1 MTVAAQKETLG
12 FQTEVKHLLHLMIH
26 SLYSNKEIF
35 LRELISNA
43 SDAAD
48 KLRFEA
54 LSNDSLYDGDS
65 ELKIRIAFDKDAKTI
80 TISDNGIGMTR
91 SEVQEH
97 IGTIAKSGTK
107 QFFEALTGEQA
118 KDSEL
123 IGQFGVG
130 FYSAFIVADKVT
142 LTTRK
147 AGADKSEGVR
157 WESAGEGDYSIESV
171 EKATRGTEIVL
182 HLKEAE
188 TEFLDGYRLRSIVR
202 KFSDHISL
210 PIVMDKEV
218 APSYG
223 EEDEAETEE
232 KPVPEIVEETVNS
245 AAALW
250 TKARQEISE
259 DDYTQFY
266 KHVGHDY
273 QDPLTHIH
281 SKVEGTNEYTLLLY
295 VPSHAPFDLWD
306 RDAKHGV
313 KLYVRKVFI
322 TDDAEQLMPRYLR
335 FIRGVIDAN
344 SLPLNVSREILQ
356 QSKQISAIKSG
367 AVKKVLS
374 MLEHLAKDEPEKY
387 TTFWAQFGA
396 VIKEGPIEDHAN
408 KARVAKLI
416 RFASTHNDTD
426 KQDVTLE
433 DYVSRMKEG
442 QEHIYYVTADSFAA
456 AKNSPHLE
464 IFRKKD
470 IEVLLLSDRI
480 DEWLVSN
487 LDEFDGKHLQSVA
500 KGDLNLGA
508 LEDEEEKAQQ
518 EEINKDFE
526 TVVTQIKDVL
536 GDKVSDVRLSH
547 RLTESP
553 ACLVADVYGM
563 SLNMERIMKDA
574 GQMMG
579 MGMGRKPVF
588 EINPHHA
595 LITRL
600 KAEQDDAR
608 FADLTH
614 ILLDQAVLSEGGQ
627 LDDPAAFVHKLNGLL
642 QGLLN
647 PLAHPFPI
655 KAVGR
660 KALPTLLPSI
670 PQRRN
675 FPRHAKHAV
684 IFYYLC
690 VVKCQYLWQRIK
702 RINAKVLGI
711 IGCHR
716 NPCGFGNI
724 YRRHGMPASIT
735 FWI

>member
-1 MTVAAQKETLG
+1 MTVEAKKETLG
-12 FQTEVKHLLHLMIH
+12 FETEVKHLLHLMIH

-54 LSNDSLYDGDS
+54 LSNDGLYEGDS
-65 ELKIRIAFDKDAKTI
+65 ELKIRLEYDKDKRTI
-80 TISDNGIGMTR
+80 TIIDNGIGMTR
-91 SEVQEH
+91 AEVQEH

-107 QFFEALTGEQA
+107 QFFQALTGDQA

-157 WESAGEGDYSIESV
+157 WESAGEGDYTLESV
-171 EKATRGTEIVL
+171 EKAKRGTEIVL
-182 HLKEAE
+182 HLKEDE
-188 TEFLDGYRLRSIVR
+188 SEFLDGYRIRSIVR

-218 APSYG
+218 MPSMG
-223 EEDEAETEE
+223 EEEGEE
-232 KPVPEIVEETVNS
+232 KKPAEIVEETINS
-245 AAALW
+245 ASALW
-250 TKARQEISE
+250 TKARQEISDE
-259 DDYTQFY
+259 AYNEFY

-273 QDPLTHIH
+273 QDPLTHVH
-281 SKVEGTNEYTLLLY
+281 SKVEGSNEYTLLLY

-313 KLYVRKVFI
+313 KLYIRKVFI

-335 FIRGVIDAN
+335 FIRGIIDAN

-356 QSKQISAIKSG
+356 QSKQISTIKSG
-367 AVKKVLS
+367 AVKKVLG
-374 MLEHLAKDEPEKY
+374 MLEDLAKTEPEKY
-387 TTFWAQFGA
+387 EKFWSQFGP

-408 KARVAKLI
+408 KERIAKLL
-416 RFASTHNDTD
+416 RFASTHTDTD

-433 DYVSRMKEG
+433 AYVSRMKEG
-442 QEHIYYVTADSFAA
+442 QDKIYYVTADSFSA

-464 IFRKKD
+464 IFRKKG

-500 KGDLNLGA
+500 KGDLDLGV
-508 LEDEEEKAQQ
+508 LDSEEDKTAQ
-518 EEINKDFE
+518 EEVNKDFE
-526 TVVTQIKDVL
+526 AVLKQIKDVL
-536 GDKVSDVRLSH
+536 ADKVSEVRLSH

-574 GQMMG
+574 GQGLG
-579 MGMGRKPVF
+579 MGMGRKPIF
-588 EINPHHA
+588 ELNPTHPLVA
-595 LITRL
+595 RM
-600 KAEQDDAR
+600 KEEQDDTR

-614 ILLDQAVLSEGGQ
+614 ILFDQAILSEGGQ

-642 QGLLN
+642 QGLL
-647 PLAHPFPI
+647 H
-655 KAVGR
+655 
-660 KALPTLLPSI
+660 
-670 PQRRN
+670 
-675 FPRHAKHAV
+675 
-684 IFYYLC
+684 
-690 VVKCQYLWQRIK
+690 
-702 RINAKVLGI
+702 
-711 IGCHR
+711 
-716 NPCGFGNI
+716 
-724 YRRHGMPASIT
+724 
-735 FWI
+735 

>member
-1 MTVAAQKETLG
+1 MTVEAKKETLG
-12 FQTEVKHLLHLMIH
+12 FETEVKHLLHLMIH

-54 LSNDSLYDGDS
+54 LSNDALYEGDS
-65 ELKIRIAFDKDAKTI
+65 ELKIRLEFDKEKRTI
-80 TISDNGIGMTR
+80 TIIDNGIGMTR
-91 SEVQEH
+91 AEVQEH

-147 AGADKSEGVR
+147 AGADKSEGTR
-157 WESAGEGDYSIESV
+157 WESAGEGDYTLEAV
-171 EKATRGTEIVL
+171 EKAQRGTEIVL

-188 TEFLDGYRLRSIVR
+188 SEFLDGYRIRSIVR

-218 APSYG
+218 MPSMDDEEG
-223 EEDEAETEE
+223 EEGEEA
-232 KPVPEIVEETVNS
+232 KPAAQIEEETINS
-245 AAALW
+245 ASALW
-250 TKARQEISE
+250 TKSRQEISDE
-259 DDYTQFY
+259 DYHQFY
-266 KHVGHDY
+266 KHVGHDF
-273 QDPLTHIH
+273 QDPLTHVH

-295 VPSHAPFDLWD
+295 VPSRAPFDLWD

-313 KLYVRKVFI
+313 KLYIRKVFI

-335 FIRGVIDAN
+335 FIRGIIDAN

-367 AVKKVLS
+367 AVKKVLG
-374 MLEHLAKDEPEKY
+374 MLENLAKNEPEKY
-387 TTFWAQFGA
+387 ETFWGQFGA
-396 VIKEGPIEDHAN
+396 VIKEGPIEDHGN
-408 KARVAKLI
+408 KERVAKLL
-416 RFASTHNDTD
+416 RFASTLADTD
-426 KQDVTLE
+426 KQDVALE

-442 QEHIYYVTADSFAA
+442 QEKIYYVTADSFAA

-464 IFRKKD
+464 IFRKKG

-500 KGDLNLGA
+500 KGDLDLGE
-508 LEDEEEKAQQ
+508 LEKEEDKAAQ
-518 EEINKDFE
+518 EEVNKDFE
-526 TVVTQIKDVL
+526 AVLKQIKDVL

-574 GQMMG
+574 GQL
-579 MGMGRKPVF
+579 MGMGRKPIF
-588 EINPHHA
+588 EINPTHP
-595 LITRL
+595 LVVRM

-614 ILLDQAVLSEGGQ
+614 ILFDQAILSEGGQ

-647 PLAHPFPI
+647 
-655 KAVGR
+655 
-660 KALPTLLPSI
+660 
-670 PQRRN
+670 
-675 FPRHAKHAV
+675 
-684 IFYYLC
+684 
-690 VVKCQYLWQRIK
+690 
-702 RINAKVLGI
+702 
-711 IGCHR
+711 
-716 NPCGFGNI
+716 
-724 YRRHGMPASIT
+724 
-735 FWI
+735 

>member
-1 MTVAAQKETLG
+1 MTVEAKKETLG
-12 FQTEVKHLLHLMIH
+12 FETEVKHLLHLMIH

-54 LSNDSLYDGDS
+54 LSNDGLYEGDS
-65 ELKIRIAFDKDAKTI
+65 ELKIRLEYDKDKRTI
-80 TISDNGIGMTR
+80 TIIDNGIGMTR
-91 SEVQEH
+91 AEVQEH

-107 QFFEALTGEQA
+107 QFFQALTGDQA

-157 WESAGEGDYSIESV
+157 WESAGEGDYTLESV
-171 EKATRGTEIVL
+171 EKVQRGTEIVL
-182 HLKEAE
+182 HLKEDE
-188 TEFLDGYRLRSIVR
+188 SEFLDVYRIRSIVR

-218 APSYG
+218 PPSMG
-223 EEDEAETEE
+223 EEGEEE
-232 KPVPEIVEETVNS
+232 KPGEIVEETVNS
-245 AAALW
+245 ASALW
-250 TKARQEISE
+250 TKARQDITDEAYNE
-259 DDYTQFY
+259 FY
-266 KHVGHDY
+266 KHVGHDF
-273 QDPLTHIH
+273 QDPLTHVH

-295 VPSHAPFDLWD
+295 VPSRAPFDLWD

-313 KLYVRKVFI
+313 KLYIRKVFI

-335 FIRGVIDAN
+335 FIRGIIDAN

-367 AVKKVLS
+367 AVKKVLG
-374 MLEHLAKDEPEKY
+374 MLEDLAKTEPEKY
-387 TTFWAQFGA
+387 EKFWSQFGP

-408 KARVAKLI
+408 KERVAKLL
-416 RFASTHNDTD
+416 RFASTYADTD

-433 DYVSRMKEG
+433 AYVGRMKEG
-442 QEHIYYVTADSFAA
+442 QDKIYYVTADTFSA

-464 IFRKKD
+464 IFRKKG

-500 KGDLNLGA
+500 KGDLDLGVLDA
-508 LEDEEEKAQQ
+508 EEDKEAQ
-518 EEINKDFE
+518 EEVNKDFE
-526 TVVTQIKDVL
+526 TVLKQIKDVL
-536 GDKVSDVRLSH
+536 ADKVSEVRLSH

-563 SLNMERIMKDA
+563 SLNMERIMKEA
-574 GQMMG
+574 GQGLG
-579 MGMGRKPVF
+579 MGMGRKPIF
-588 EINPHHA
+588 ELNPTHP
-595 LITRL
+595 LVV
-600 KAEQDDAR
+600 KMKEEQDDAR

-614 ILLDQAVLSEGGQ
+614 ILFDQAILSEGGQ

-642 QGLLN
+642 QGLL
-647 PLAHPFPI
+647 H
-655 KAVGR
+655 
-660 KALPTLLPSI
+660 
-670 PQRRN
+670 
-675 FPRHAKHAV
+675 
-684 IFYYLC
+684 
-690 VVKCQYLWQRIK
+690 
-702 RINAKVLGI
+702 
-711 IGCHR
+711 
-716 NPCGFGNI
+716 
-724 YRRHGMPASIT
+724 
-735 FWI
+735 

>member
-1 MTVAAQKETLG
+1 
-12 FQTEVKHLLHLMIH
+12 
-26 SLYSNKEIF
+26 
-35 LRELISNA
+35 
-43 SDAAD
+43 
-48 KLRFEA
+48 
-54 LSNDSLYDGDS
+54 
-65 ELKIRIAFDKDAKTI
+65 
-80 TISDNGIGMTR
+80 MTR
-91 SEVQEH
+91 AEVQEH

-147 AGADKSEGVR
+147 AGAGKEEGVR

-171 EKATRGTEIVL
+171 EKATRGTEITL

-188 TEFLDGYRLRSIVR
+188 SEFLDGYRIRGIVR

-218 APSYG
+218 TPSYDADDSEEDG
-223 EEDEAETEE
+223 EEKAP
-232 KPVPEIVEETVNS
+232 PVPEIIVEETVNS

-250 TKARQEISE
+250 TKARQDISE
-259 DDYTQFY
+259 DDYKQFY

-295 VPSHAPFDLWD
+295 VPSRAPFDMWD
-306 RDAKHGV
+306 RDTKHGV

-335 FIRGVIDAN
+335 FIRGVIDAD

-374 MLEHLAKDEPEKY
+374 MLEQLAKNSPENY
-387 TTFWAQFGA
+387 ATFWEQFGA

-408 KARVAKLI
+408 KERVAKLI
-416 RFASTHNDTD
+416 RFASTHNDTN
-426 KQDVTLE
+426 KQDITLE

-464 IFRKKD
+464 IFRKKG

-508 LEDEEEKAQQ
+508 LADEEDKAK
-518 EEINKDFE
+518 EEEVNQDFE
-526 TVVTQIKDVL
+526 SVLKQIKEVL

-574 GQMMG
+574 GQMLG
-579 MGMGRKPVF
+579 MGMGKKPIF

-647 PLAHPFPI
+647 
-655 KAVGR
+655 
-660 KALPTLLPSI
+660 
-670 PQRRN
+670 
-675 FPRHAKHAV
+675 
-684 IFYYLC
+684 
-690 VVKCQYLWQRIK
+690 
-702 RINAKVLGI
+702 
-711 IGCHR
+711 
-716 NPCGFGNI
+716 
-724 YRRHGMPASIT
+724 
-735 FWI
+735 

>member
-1 MTVAAQKETLG
+1 MTVETKKETLG

-54 LSNDSLYDGDS
+54 LSNDALYEGDS
-65 ELKIRIAFDKDAKTI
+65 ELKIRIEFDKDKKTVSI
-80 TISDNGIGMTR
+80 IDNGIGMTR
-91 SEVQEH
+91 AEVQEH

-147 AGADKSEGVR
+147 AGADKSQATR
-157 WESAGEGDYSIESV
+157 WESAGEGDYTIEAV

-188 TEFLDGYRLRSIVR
+188 LEFLDGYRIRSIVR

-210 PIVMDKEV
+210 PIIMDKEPE
-218 APSYG
+218 PSYDD
-223 EEDEAETEE
+223 EDEAEEGVEKTE
-232 KPVPEIVEETVNS
+232 KPVAAIEEETINS
-245 AAALW
+245 ASALW
-250 TKARQEISE
+250 IKSRQEISDE
-259 DDYTQFY
+259 DYNEFY
-266 KHVGHDY
+266 KHVGHDF
-273 QDPLTHIH
+273 QDPLTFVH

-295 VPSHAPFDLWD
+295 TPARAPFDLWD

-313 KLYVRKVFI
+313 KLYIRKVFI

-335 FIRGVIDAN
+335 FIRGIIDAN

-367 AVKKVLS
+367 AVKKVLG
-374 MLEHLAKDEPEKY
+374 MLENLAKNEAEKY
-387 TTFWAQFGA
+387 ETFWAQFGN

-408 KARVAKLI
+408 KDRVAKLL

-426 KQDVTLE
+426 KQSVSLE

-442 QEHIYYVTADSFAA
+442 QDNIYYVTADSFSA

-464 IFRKKD
+464 IFRKKG

-487 LDEFDGKHLQSVA
+487 LDEFEGKHLQSVA
-500 KGDLNLGA
+500 KGDLNLGDLA
-508 LEDEEEKAQQ
+508 DTEEEKAQQ
-518 EEINKDFE
+518 EEVTKDFE
-526 TVVTQIKDVL
+526 SVLTQIKDVL
-536 GDKVSDVRLSH
+536 ADKVSEVRLSH

-563 SLNMERIMKDA
+563 SLNMERIMKEA
-574 GQMMG
+574 GQSMG
-579 MGMGRKPVF
+579 FGGKKPVF
-588 EINPHHA
+588 EINPTHP
-595 LITRL
+595 LVVKL
-600 KAEQDDAR
+600 KAEQDDTR
-608 FADLTH
+608 FADLSH
-614 ILLDQAVLSEGGQ
+614 ILFDQAILSEGGH
-627 LDDPAAFVHKLNGLL
+627 LEDPAAFVHKLNGLL
-642 QGLLN
+642 QGLL
-647 PLAHPFPI
+647 
-655 KAVGR
+655 K
-660 KALPTLLPSI
+660 
-670 PQRRN
+670 
-675 FPRHAKHAV
+675 
-684 IFYYLC
+684 
-690 VVKCQYLWQRIK
+690 
-702 RINAKVLGI
+702 
-711 IGCHR
+711 
-716 NPCGFGNI
+716 
-724 YRRHGMPASIT
+724 
-735 FWI
+735 

>member
-1 MTVAAQKETLG
+1 MTVEAKKETLG
-12 FQTEVKHLLHLMIH
+12 FETEVKHLLHLMIH

-54 LSNDSLYDGDS
+54 LSNDGLYEGDS
-65 ELKIRIAFDKDAKTI
+65 ELKIRLEFDKEKRTI
-80 TISDNGIGMTR
+80 TIIDNGIGMTR
-91 SEVQEH
+91 AEVQEH

-147 AGADKSEGVR
+147 AGADKSEGTR
-157 WESAGEGDYSIESV
+157 WESAGEGDYTIETV
-171 EKATRGTEIVL
+171 EKAKRGTEIVL

-188 TEFLDGYRLRSIVR
+188 SEFLDGYRIRSIVR

-218 APSYG
+218 MPAMEEEEG
-223 EEDEAETEE
+223 EEA
-232 KPVPEIVEETVNS
+232 KPVAQIEEETINS
-245 AAALW
+245 ASALW
-250 TKARQEISE
+250 TKARQDISDE
-259 DDYTQFY
+259 DYNQFY
-266 KHVGHDY
+266 KHVGHDF
-273 QDPLTHIH
+273 QDPLTYVH

-295 VPSHAPFDLWD
+295 VPSRAPFDLWD

-313 KLYVRKVFI
+313 KLYIRKVFI

-335 FIRGVIDAN
+335 FIRGIIDAN

-356 QSKQISAIKSG
+356 QSKQISSIKSG
-367 AVKKVLS
+367 AVKKVLG
-374 MLEHLAKDEPEKY
+374 MLENLAKNEPEKY
-387 TTFWAQFGA
+387 ETFWSQFGA
-396 VIKEGPIEDHAN
+396 VIKEGPIEDHSN
-408 KARVAKLI
+408 KARVAKLL
-416 RFASTHNDTD
+416 RFASTHTDTD
-426 KQDVTLE
+426 KQDVALE

-442 QEHIYYVTADSFAA
+442 QEKIYYVTADSFSA

-464 IFRKKD
+464 IFRKKG

-500 KGDLNLGA
+500 KGDLDLGSLDA
-508 LEDEEEKAQQ
+508 EEDKAAQ
-518 EEINKDFE
+518 EEVNKDFE
-526 TVVTQIKDVL
+526 AVLKQIKDVL
-536 GDKVSDVRLSH
+536 ADKVSEVRLSH

-579 MGMGRKPVF
+579 MGRKPIF
-588 EINPHHA
+588 EINPTHP
-595 LITRL
+595 LVVRM

-614 ILLDQAVLSEGGQ
+614 ILFDQAILSEGGQ

-647 PLAHPFPI
+647 
-655 KAVGR
+655 
-660 KALPTLLPSI
+660 
-670 PQRRN
+670 
-675 FPRHAKHAV
+675 
-684 IFYYLC
+684 
-690 VVKCQYLWQRIK
+690 
-702 RINAKVLGI
+702 
-711 IGCHR
+711 
-716 NPCGFGNI
+716 
-724 YRRHGMPASIT
+724 
-735 FWI
+735 

>member
-1 MTVAAQKETLG
+1 MTVETKKETLG

-54 LSNDSLYDGDS
+54 LSNDALYEGDS
-65 ELKIRIAFDKDAKTI
+65 ELKIRIEFDKDKKTVSI
-80 TISDNGIGMTR
+80 IDNGIGMTR
-91 SEVQEH
+91 AEVQEH

-147 AGADKSEGVR
+147 AGTDKSQATR
-157 WESAGEGDYSIESV
+157 WESAGEGDYTIEAV

-188 TEFLDGYRLRSIVR
+188 LEFLDGYRIRSIVR

-210 PIVMDKEV
+210 PIIMDKEPE
-218 APSYG
+218 PSYDD
-223 EEDEAETEE
+223 EDEAEEGVEKTE
-232 KPVPEIVEETVNS
+232 KPVAAIEEETINS
-245 AAALW
+245 ASALW
-250 TKARQEISE
+250 TKSRQEISDE
-259 DDYTQFY
+259 DYNEFY
-266 KHVGHDY
+266 KHVGHDF
-273 QDPLTHIH
+273 QDPLTFVH

-295 VPSHAPFDLWD
+295 TPARAPFDLWD

-313 KLYVRKVFI
+313 KLYIRKVFI

-335 FIRGVIDAN
+335 FIRGIIDAN

-367 AVKKVLS
+367 AVKKVLG
-374 MLEHLAKDEPEKY
+374 MLENLAKNEADKY
-387 TTFWAQFGA
+387 ETFWAQFGN

-408 KARVAKLI
+408 KDRVAKLL

-426 KQDVTLE
+426 KQSVSLE

-442 QEHIYYVTADSFAA
+442 QDNIYYVTADSFSA

-464 IFRKKD
+464 IFRKKG

-500 KGDLNLGA
+500 KGDLNLGDLA
-508 LEDEEEKAQQ
+508 DTEEEKAQQ
-518 EEINKDFE
+518 EEVTKDFE
-526 TVVTQIKDVL
+526 SVLTQIKEVL
-536 GDKVSDVRLSH
+536 ADKVSEVRLSH

-563 SLNMERIMKDA
+563 SLNMERIMKEA
-574 GQMMG
+574 GQSMG
-579 MGMGRKPVF
+579 FGGKKPVF
-588 EINPHHA
+588 EINPTHP
-595 LITRL
+595 LVVKL
-600 KAEQDDAR
+600 KAEQDDTR
-608 FADLTH
+608 FADLSH
-614 ILLDQAVLSEGGQ
+614 ILFDQAILSEGGH
-627 LDDPAAFVHKLNGLL
+627 LEDPAAFVHKLNGLL
-642 QGLLN
+642 QGLL
-647 PLAHPFPI
+647 
-655 KAVGR
+655 K
-660 KALPTLLPSI
+660 
-670 PQRRN
+670 
-675 FPRHAKHAV
+675 
-684 IFYYLC
+684 
-690 VVKCQYLWQRIK
+690 
-702 RINAKVLGI
+702 
-711 IGCHR
+711 
-716 NPCGFGNI
+716 
-724 YRRHGMPASIT
+724 
-735 FWI
+735 